1 MSRPV
6 KWRKVEYVP
15 QNVFFAPCPKRGCE
29 RWEEI
34 NLKVEELEAMRL
46 KDVLGLTQ
54 EECAERMQISRQTFQ
69 NIIDEAR
76 KKVTTALLENKAIS
90 VGGGNYTKNVCHL
103 TCLECGGETSAPY
116 EERGVKCKHCGSENL
131 VCTKKLGCN
140 IRCQSDHSE
149 SGQSD
154 SVPRT

>member
-6 KWRKVEYVP
+6 KWRKVDYVP
-15 QNVFFAPCPKRGCE
+15 QDVFFAPCPKRGCE

-34 NLKVEELEAMRL
+34 NLKIEELEAMRL
-46 KDVLGLTQ
+46 KDIEGLMQ

-76 KKVTTALLENKAIS
+76 KKVTTALIEKKAIS

-103 TCLECGGETSAPY
+103 TCLSCGKEINAPY
-116 EERGVKCKHCGSENL
+116 EGREDRCKYCGSDQL
-131 VCTKKLGCN
+131 VCKKKMGCQEK
-140 IRCQSDHSE
+140 CE
-149 SGQSD
+149 SI
-154 SVPRT
+154 